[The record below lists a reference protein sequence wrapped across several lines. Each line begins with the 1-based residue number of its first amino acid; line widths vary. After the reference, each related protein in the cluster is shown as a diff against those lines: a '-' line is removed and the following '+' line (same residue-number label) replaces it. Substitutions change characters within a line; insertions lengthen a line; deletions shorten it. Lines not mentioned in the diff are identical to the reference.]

1 MAYTDLEEVK
11 PAEKLGEIL
20 TVACSS
26 DKQIILLGNSE
37 GRTFI
42 LDAQTFEY
50 KDSFKNENEK
60 EGIKFLSGN
69 KEILVSASDKTL
81 MLYD

>member
-42 LDAQTFEY
+42 LDAQTF
-50 KDSFKNENEK
+50 
-60 EGIKFLSGN
+60 
-69 KEILVSASDKTL
+69 
-81 MLYD
+81 